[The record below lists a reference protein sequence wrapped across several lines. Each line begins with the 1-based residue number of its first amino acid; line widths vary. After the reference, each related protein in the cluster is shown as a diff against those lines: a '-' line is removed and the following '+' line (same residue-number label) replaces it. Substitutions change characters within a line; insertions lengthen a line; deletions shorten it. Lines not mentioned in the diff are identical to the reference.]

1 MRPKSSKATFYKN
14 ECKIEES
21 KFLLWIIK
29 IQYLDNH
36 MKPKDEKKCRF
47 LNLKGQFSLLC
58 LLVGVNET
66 VLAQLRFDLEVK
78 KYRSN

>member
-1 MRPKSSKATFYKN
+1 MRPKASKATFYKN

-36 MKPKDEKKCRF
+36 MKPKDEKKM
-47 LNLKGQFSLLC
+47 QIS
-58 LLVGVNET
+58 
-66 VLAQLRFDLEVK
+66 
-78 KYRSN
+78 